1 LNTSIESSN
10 AEVDGLKNNL
20 LETEDLKTQISV
32 LQIKL
37 EQLNTIEQKKVELE
51 NEILEVNESK
61 LKIEKEYS
69 FLFNSSNLK
78 VQEYETLAVE
88 KIQEVEKVKI
98 KLEET
103 EKLCESLERDLVEF
117 KVQIAKV
124 KYEEEKSI
132 EKVQLEKHILE
143 SELLELKT
151 QFNPEL
157 IKELELKLEESS
169 KNEKE
174 MNEELQTKFK
184 ELTQKESLM
193 NKEIE
198 ELKQTIVFN
207 EQEQMLMSDEL
218 KTTNIQSSEF
228 LQKYED
234 LTLEFDKLQNEYQTC
249 IASETEKVSEL
260 NLEVKNLQS
269 SSSLKYD
276 NLMVKTKQIEQLYN
290 DTKVEKESLEGKIM
304 EIELKI
310 KEEVLLKTKFESD
323 LLKTCEE
330 FNVLS
335 NEKLE
340 LEKKGAED
348 SKVIEDLEMKIK
360 QETEHYKNLEVLKA
374 EMIND
379 LKNLKSENNELGR
392 KQQALEEL
400 KVETQSKME
409 SMVFK
414 NDLEVVE
421 KLLSDKASELIA
433 KDTLVQDK
441 ETKIRNLEEDLN
453 VVRVLNFLTRNK
465 N

>member
-1 LNTSIESSN
+1 M
-10 AEVDGLKNNL
+10 
-20 LETEDLKTQISV
+20 
-32 LQIKL
+32 
-37 EQLNTIEQKKVELE
+37 
-51 NEILEVNESK
+51 
-61 LKIEKEYS
+61 
-69 FLFNSSNLK
+69 FNSSNLK

-98 KLEET
+98 KFEET

-276 NLMVKTKQIEQLYN
+276 NLIRQYN
-290 DTKVEKESLEGKIM
+290 
-304 EIELKI
+304 
-310 KEEVLLKTKFESD
+310 
-323 LLKTCEE
+323 
-330 FNVLS
+330 N
-335 NEKLE
+335 
-340 LEKKGAED
+340 
-348 SKVIEDLEMKIK
+348 
-360 QETEHYKNLEVLKA
+360 QKA
-374 EMIND
+374 II
-379 LKNLKSENNELGR
+379 LKS
-392 KQQALEEL
+392 APY
-400 KVETQSKME
+400 SD
-409 SMVFK
+409 F
-414 NDLEVVE
+414 DVVH
-421 KLLSDKASELIA
+421 
-433 KDTLVQDK
+433 V
-441 ETKIRNLEEDLN
+441 
-453 VVRVLNFLTRNK
+453 
-465 N
+465 